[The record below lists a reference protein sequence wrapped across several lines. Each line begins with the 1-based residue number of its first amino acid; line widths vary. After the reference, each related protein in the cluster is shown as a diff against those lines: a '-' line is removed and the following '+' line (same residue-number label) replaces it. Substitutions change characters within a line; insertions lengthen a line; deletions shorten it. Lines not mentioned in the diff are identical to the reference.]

1 MANIYKSDSC
11 LTSILSCKLYQAS
24 TRKDKIRAALENPIN
39 AELLKQLDEY
49 LNDEYRPK
57 KADEAEPENND
68 YDSSDEWD
76 FDNVDSDPD
85 SFSAPTSQGGPRL
98 SEKYGDELDAEGVAK
113 SEATQV
119 SEESTDSDDTDD
131 TTTADSS
138 TAVRKMPISADTVIT
153 APFVENHV
161 SLAGLSGEIKGT
173 LNARAST
180 QGVVRTSVKND
191 ELWVYYSDSTNL
203 NNVMS
208 AVIDLLSAANYQ
220 FLIFNRLA
228 RTDNAIVFTINS
240 NDTMNAME
248 SEKHEE

>member
-1 MANIYKSDSC
+1 MANIYKSGSC
-11 LTSILSCKLYQAS
+11 LASILSCKLYQAS

-57 KADEAEPENND
+57 KAVEPEQNES
-68 YDSSDEWD
+68 DSVSTEEWD
-76 FDNVDSDPD
+76 FEDKDSKSLNTPAQH
-85 SFSAPTSQGGPRL
+85 STPRL
-98 SEKYGDELDAEGVAK
+98 SGKYGDVLDSDGTAK
-113 SEATQV
+113 FEETLV
-119 SEESTDSDDTDD
+119 SEESTDSDDADD

-138 TAVRKMPISADTVIT
+138 TAVRKTPISADTVIT

-161 SLAGLSGEIKGT
+161 SLAGLAGEIKGT
-173 LNARAST
+173 LNARNST

-191 ELWVYYSDSTNL
+191 ELWVYYSDNTNL

-208 AVIDLLSAANYQ
+208 AVIDLMNAANYQ

-228 RTDNAIVFTINS
+228 RTDNAIVFTINP